1 MQTVATMPDSIDL
14 LVAMQEHV
22 MVQQNQEQ
30 SQAVGAESLV
40 TMEGTK
46 LKLMPGL
53 NVSGAGVRV
62 VSIVG
67 KARMGKSSFLNALIS
82 KCSGKNKVVFTTN
95 SGVKHCTFGIN
106 YYFIAEHN
114 ILLLDSQG
122 LANGD
127 ARHDPALL
135 LFIYLVS
142 NVVIFNDSKILQNEA
157 LKLLEPICTFAT
169 YINNFDA
176 FAKPALIFRLSDGRL
191 VENTAENLQQV
202 MEHHPDQ
209 YQSIRES
216 IEEVF
221 LHPIQLVKTET
232 LDRADE
238 RFLDNGDYL
247 GLLGV
252 AENGFAAT
260 IDYILDV
267 VGKSEPRLNILGR
280 LPEIVEQINSN
291 EKISLEK
298 LDVVGLVHKNDLL
311 EWLQGVDARLKSPI
325 EVDGTQHTYL
335 MKVEARQKEVDA
347 KLKEFDK
354 RFKAVSANIKR
365 EQKKKLKAELDEPI
379 SKATADCRSLAEAKV
394 AGQVESLEKFSCV
407 LKSGKKAFIN
417 KNLSKLKAEQLNG
430 FAMLKEA
437 CVSFFSPV
445 KAFYDAW
452 IQRIDDD
459 FTKCVENC
467 RALEQAERDS
477 LQVFCDRLLGEQ
489 EEWLKSRIDWLTGN
503 NECLHRTNKVLFD
516 TWSAE
521 QLEIV
526 KTYIKTHMHMR
537 SVTLS
542 VQAQKLTY
550 AIREEPLPGLDHD
563 LVADIYNKFLVDL
576 AAFNAESMTA
586 ALNEKK
592 EQLLYNVLFTNPGDG
607 KLIYDSNPD
616 IELVHDAFLLG
627 IAVAD
632 YEGRVARGKMPYM
645 TMRTWSSVYE
655 PLYAEALSALIA
667 DGVCAVDSDILLFI
681 SKENDAARGLTTI
694 GAGAG
699 ATLYED
705 HVRELLRLE
714 MKKLYCRRLVTGLEL
729 SLTEVRC

>member
-1 MQTVATMPDSIDL
+1 MPDSIDQ
-14 LVAMQEHV
+14 LVAMQE
-22 MVQQNQEQ
+22 QEQ
-30 SQAVGAESLV
+30 AGAVAESLV

-53 NVSGAGVRV
+53 DISKGGGGSVRV

-157 LKLLEPICTFAT
+157 LKLLEPICTFAS
-169 YINNFDA
+169 YINNFDS

-232 LDRADE
+232 LDRTDE
-238 RFLDNGDYL
+238 RFLDSGDYL
-247 GLLGV
+247 GLLAV
-252 AENGFAAT
+252 AENGFAVT
-260 IDYILDV
+260 IDYILEV

-280 LPEIVEQINSN
+280 LPEIVEQINNN

-311 EWLQGVDARLKSPI
+311 EWLQSVDPRLKSPI

-335 MKVEARQKEVDA
+335 MKVVERQKEVDA

-354 RFKAVSANIKR
+354 RFKAVSASIKR

-379 SKATADCRSLAEAKV
+379 SKATADCKALAELKV
-394 AGQVESLEKFSCV
+394 AGQVQSLEKFSCV

-417 KNLSKLKAEQLNG
+417 KNLDKLKTEQLNG
-430 FAMLKEA
+430 FTMLKEA

-452 IQRIDDD
+452 ISRIDDD
-459 FTKCVENC
+459 FTKCVEDC
-467 RALEQAERDS
+467 RTAEKAERAA
-477 LQVFCDRLLGEQ
+477 LQGFCDKILAGYD
-489 EEWLKSRIDWLTGN
+489 EWITGRIDWLSADHVST
-503 NECLHRTNKVLFD
+503 TNKALFD
-516 TWSAE
+516 AWSVE

-526 KTYIKTHMHMR
+526 KTYIKGHMHMR

-542 VQAQKLTY
+542 VQNQKLTY
-550 AIREEPLPGLDHD
+550 AIVEEPLPSLDHD
-563 LVADIYNKFLVDL
+563 LVADIYNKFVIDL
-576 AAFNAESMTA
+576 AAYQGKNA

-592 EQLLYNVLFTNPGDG
+592 EQLLYNVLFTNPGYG
-607 KLIYDSNPD
+607 KMIYDSNPD

-632 YEGRVARGKMPYM
+632 YDGRVGRAKMPYM
-645 TMRTWSSVYE
+645 TMRTWSSIYE
-655 PLYAEALSALIA
+655 PLYTEAISFLIA
-667 DGVCAVDSDILLFI
+667 DGICAVGFSIPDFVDK
-681 SKENDAARGLTTI
+681 KEDAERGLTTI
-694 GAGAG
+694 SDPG
-699 ATLYED
+699 TSDLYD
-705 HVRELLRLE
+705 NHIRDMLRQE
-714 MKKLYCRRLVTGLEL
+714 MKKLYCRRMAAGSEL
-729 SLTEVRC
+729 SLTAEFKSNL

>member
-1 MQTVATMPDSIDL
+1 METVRLAEPSGSVDQQQQ
-14 LVAMQEHV
+14 QEAA
-22 MVQQNQEQ
+22 
-30 SQAVGAESLV
+30 SSLV

-46 LKLMPGL
+46 LKLTPGL
-53 NVSGAGVRV
+53 NVSGTEVRV

-82 KCSGKNKVVFTTN
+82 KCSGKNKVIFTTN

-221 LHPIQLVKTET
+221 LHPIRLVKTET
-232 LDRADE
+232 LDRTDE

-252 AENGFAAT
+252 AENGFAVT
-260 IDYILDV
+260 IDYILDL
-267 VGKSEPRLNILGR
+267 VGKSEPRQNILGR
-280 LPEIVEQINSN
+280 LPDIVEQINNN

-311 EWLQGVDARLKSPI
+311 EWLQSVDARLKSPI
-325 EVDGTQHTYL
+325 EVDGTQLAYL
-335 MKVEARQKEVDA
+335 NKVEVRQKEVDA

-354 RFKAVSANIKR
+354 RFKSVSASIKR
-365 EQKKKLKAELDEPI
+365 EQKKKLKAELEEPI
-379 SKATADCRSLAEAKV
+379 IKATADCSALAMAKV
-394 AGQVESLEKFSCV
+394 AGQVQCLEKFSCA
-407 LKSGKKAFIN
+407 LNSGAGSFIN
-417 KNLSKLKAEQLNG
+417 MDLAAQKAGKLNG
-430 FAMLKEA
+430 FTMLKEA

-445 KAFYDAW
+445 KAFYDNW
-452 IQRIDDD
+452 VSRIGDD
-459 FTKCVENC
+459 FTKCVERC
-467 RALEQAERDS
+467 RALEQAERGG
-477 LQVFCDRLLGEQ
+477 LQSFCDDLLAEYEG
-489 EEWLKSRIDWLTGN
+489 WLQSQIDGLTAA
-503 NECLHRTNKVLFD
+503 CLHETNKKLIAA
-516 TWSAE
+516 WSADRVE
-521 QLEIV
+521 LV
-526 KTYIKTHMHMR
+526 RTYMKDNMHVW

-542 VQAQKLTY
+542 VESKSLKYVISSDGLTKF
-550 AIREEPLPGLDHD
+550 DHD
-563 LVADIYNKFLVDL
+563 LVADIYGGFLKTL
-576 AAFNAESMTA
+576 SEPAASASATTL
-586 ALNEKK
+586 LNEKK
-592 EQLLYNVLFTNPGDG
+592 EQLLYNVLFTNPEEG

-632 YEGRVARGKMPYM
+632 YDGKVGRGKMPYM
-645 TMRTWSSVYE
+645 TLRTWASVYE
-655 PLYAEALSALIA
+655 SIYTEALATLIA
-667 DGVCAVDSDILLFI
+667 DGICATDSNILLFI
-681 SKENDAARGLTTI
+681 SKEEDAARGMTTI
-694 GAGAG
+694 VAPPSSD
-699 ATLYED
+699 LYEN
-705 HVRELLRLE
+705 HVRDLLRLA
-714 MKKLYCRRLVTGLEL
+714 MKKIYCRRLCKTNDGLL
-729 SLTEVRC
+729 I